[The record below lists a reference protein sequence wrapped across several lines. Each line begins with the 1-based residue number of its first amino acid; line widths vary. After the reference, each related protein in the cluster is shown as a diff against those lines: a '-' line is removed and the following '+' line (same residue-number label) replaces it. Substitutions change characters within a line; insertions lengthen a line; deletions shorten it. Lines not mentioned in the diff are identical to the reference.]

1 MAGNVSSDKAAL
13 RKEAESRRRR
23 WSPEV
28 IERWGGEVQR
38 HLAALPLFSD
48 RVVRA
53 VAVYD
58 AQPFEVPLTDLV
70 FELNSRAV
78 ECVFPRVV
86 HGSRELQFHVAGER
100 WTKGPFGIR
109 EPASHAPVRAIKDI
123 DVFLVPG
130 VAFTRDGRRLG
141 RGGAYY
147 DVTLARRGAHA
158 VTIGIAFECNVV
170 PEIPTDAHDIT
181 MDFLATETGVQP
193 RVAKTQV

>member
-13 RKEAESRRRR
+13 RKEAESRRRAL
-23 WSPEV
+23 SPEV

-58 AQPFEVPLTDLV
+58 AQPFEVPLGELV
-70 FELNSRAV
+70 LELNARGV
-78 ECVFPRVV
+78 DCVFPRVV
-86 HGSRELQFHVAGER
+86 KGSKELVFHLVGDE

-109 EPASHAPVRAIKDI
+109 EPSPRSPVRAISEI

-130 VAFTRDGRRLG
+130 VAFTREGARIG
-141 RGGAYY
+141 RGAGYY
-147 DVTLARRGAHA
+147 DTTLARRGPQAK
-158 VTIGIAFECNVV
+158 TIGIAFESNVV
-170 PEIPTDAHDIT
+170 PHVPMEAHDVWL
-181 MDFLATETGVQP
+181 DYVATERGVFP
-193 RVAKTQV
+193 ASRR